1 MDDAQPGFERS
12 FLTELSTAG
21 RKLRTLFDRLVRQ
34 RGLTLSRARALLH
47 LSRCPAINQTELASL
62 LEVEGPTVVRLL
74 DGMEKNGL
82 IERSAID
89 GDRRAKQISL
99 TPAAQHQVEE
109 IEEISGEIGRDVLR
123 EIDPAELEI
132 AIRVLRQMIRNMEP
146 AS

>member
-1 MDDAQPGFERS
+1 MNFIEPASQRS

-21 RKLRTLFDRLVRQ
+21 RKLRTLFDGLVRQ

-47 LSRCPAINQTELASL
+47 LSRSTGMSQTELASL
-62 LEVEGPTVVRLL
+62 MEVEGPTIVRLL

-82 IERSAID
+82 IARSVTD
-89 GDRRAKQISL
+89 GDRRVKQI
-99 TPAAQHQVEE
+99 TVPPTARHQVDD
-109 IEEISGEIGRDVLR
+109 IEEIATQIEQNVLR
-123 EIDPAELEI
+123 GVDAADVDV

>member
-1 MDDAQPGFERS
+1 MNNAQPGFERS
-12 FLTELSTAG
+12 FLTELSTAS
-21 RKLRTLFDRLVRQ
+21 RKLRTLFDGLVRQ
-34 RGLTLSRARALLH
+34 RDLTLSRARALLH
-47 LSRCPAINQTELASL
+47 LSRCPAINQTELANL

-99 TPAAQHQVEE
+99 TPVARHQVEE
-109 IEEISGEIGRDVLR
+109 IEEISGQIGRDVLR
-123 EIDPAELEI
+123 EIDPTELEI